1 MNLNA
6 EFDYI
11 VIGAGA
17 AGCAVASRLSQDPSI
32 SVCLLEAG
40 GPDTHPLVHMPAGVA
55 AMVPTSINNWQ
66 YQTVPQPGLN
76 GRVGYQPRGK
86 TLGGS
91 SSINAMAYHRGHPE
105 DFNRWAALGNPG
117 WSYQE
122 VLPFFKRAEHNEH
135 FKDELHG
142 QHGPLNVRFHSSP
155 NPFGETFVEAGL
167 QAGYPA
173 CPDQNGANMEG
184 FGRVQVMQKDG
195 QRCSAAKAYLTP
207 NRHRAN
213 LRIET
218 HAHATRIIF
227 EGKRAVG
234 IEFVQK
240 GVKRS
245 LRARHELI
253 LSSGAF
259 NSPQLL
265 LLSGVGPAG
274 DLLKLDIPVVH
285 ELPGVG
291 QNLVDHIDYVHSYRV
306 KSRKLIGL
314 SLAGIWDMAKAVMGY
329 WRHRTGP
336 LTTNFAEACA
346 FVKTR
351 SPLPQADIELA
362 LTVAMFADHGRT
374 LYRGHGLSVH
384 ACLLHPKSVG
394 QLKLTSADPM
404 EPPLIDPAFLTH
416 PDDIK
421 TLIDGYRV
429 IEKVMGT
436 KAFKAFNPRSV
447 IETPMSTDAEIEQVL
462 RNRSDTL
469 YHPVG
474 TCKLGSDDMAVVD
487 ARLKVHGLEGLRV
500 VDASIMP
507 TIIGCSTTAA
517 TIMIGEKAAD
527 FIRQDRE
534 ASTAASSEDNH
545 ESSTRHHPA

>member
-207 NRHRAN
+207 NLHRAN

-227 EGKRAVG
+227 EGKRAIG

-314 SLAGIWDMAKAVMGY
+314 SLAGIWDMAKALMGY

-394 QLKLTSADPM
+394 QLKLASADPM
-404 EPPLIDPAFLTH
+404 VPPLIDPAFLTH

-447 IETPMSTDAEIEQVL
+447 IETPMTTDAEIEQVL

-474 TCKLGSDDMAVVD
+474 TCKMGSDDMAVVD

-534 ASTAASSEDNH
+534 ASTVASSEDNH
-545 ESSTRHHPA
+545 ESITRHHPA

>member
-394 QLKLTSADPM
+394 QLKLASADPM

-447 IETPMSTDAEIEQVL
+447 IETPMTTDAEIEQVL

-474 TCKLGSDDMAVVD
+474 TCKMGSDDMAVVD

-534 ASTAASSEDNH
+534 ASTVASSEDNH
-545 ESSTRHHPA
+545 ESITRHHPA

>member
-474 TCKLGSDDMAVVD
+474 TCKMGSDDMAVVD

>member
-394 QLKLTSADPM
+394 QLKLASADPM
-404 EPPLIDPAFLTH
+404 VPPLIDPAFLTH

-447 IETPMSTDAEIEQVL
+447 IETPMTTDAEIEQVL

-474 TCKLGSDDMAVVD
+474 TCKMGSDDMAVVD

-534 ASTAASSEDNH
+534 ASTVASSEDNH
-545 ESSTRHHPA
+545 ESITRHHPA